1 MFIVRIIVL
10 ASAGQPEILM
20 TGRPA
25 FDLHSGPSRP
35 AGCSLVNC
43 KPQLSVGFG
52 GAAGIPPK
60 AAHTPIAITCSAL
73 SHNPRMMSRF
83 GRPPKVSYIPVPC
96 GPLIMLPST
105 QRIVSS
111 SSPAKMR
118 QMISPACFGEVS
130 ESDGCQS
137 SLTCPSSRKSDR
149 LSPVLPAP
157 SAPRIAIDSPL
168 QEPHSIHNKVAFL
181 FRPDKNRNCSGVN
194 FLSCPEYTDIKPSE
208 KPRASASDDLFALL

>member
-1 MFIVRIIVL
+1 MVRIIVL

-20 TGRPA
+20 TGKPA
-25 FDLHSGPSRP
+25 FDLHSGPNRP

-43 KPQLSVGFG
+43 RPQLSVGFG

-73 SHNPRMMSRF
+73 SHNARMMSRF
-83 GRPPKVSYIPVPC
+83 GRPAKVSYIPVPC
-96 GPLIMLPST
+96 GPLMMLPST

-111 SSPAKMR
+111 SSPVKMR
-118 QMISPACFGEVS
+118 SMISAASLGEIS

-137 SLTCPSSRKSDR
+137 SLTCRPSRKSDR
-149 LSPVLPAP
+149 LSPVLPGP

-181 FRPDKNRNCSGVN
+181 SRPEKAQSCSDDKYVN
-194 FLSCPEYTDIKPSE
+194 CPEATDINFP
-208 KPRASASDDLFALL
+208 